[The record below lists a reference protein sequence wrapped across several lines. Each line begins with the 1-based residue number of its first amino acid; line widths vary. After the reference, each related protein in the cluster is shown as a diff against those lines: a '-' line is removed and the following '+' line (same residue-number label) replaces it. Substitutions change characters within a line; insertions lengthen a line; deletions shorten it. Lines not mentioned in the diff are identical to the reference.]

1 MQDQLIQFRPPR
13 IAMFLLV
20 IAAAFHWLTP
30 VRAFSLFSSA
40 ALSLGLAS
48 IGFVVMIIAWW
59 QFKQRAVA
67 ICPTANTDRL
77 ITDGIYRITRN
88 PMYLGVALMLSGTAA
103 WFGTLPF
110 YVAALGFFIIMDRRF
125 RRYEEDKLAA
135 VFGREY
141 MEYKSKVRPWI

>member
-1 MQDQLIQFRPPR
+1 
-13 IAMFLLV
+13 LLV

-30 VRAFSLFSSA
+30 VRALNLYSSA
-40 ALSLGLAS
+40 AVSIGLAS

-59 QFKQRAVA
+59 QFKERAVA

-77 ITDGIYRITRN
+77 ITDGIYSFTRN
-88 PMYLGVALMLSGTAA
+88 PMYLGIALMLSGTAA

-110 YVAALGFFIIMDRRF
+110 YAAVLGFVVIMDRWF

-135 VFGREY
+135 AFGGEY
-141 MEYKSKVRPWI
+141 MEYKSKVRPWL